1 MRVCWWIWG
10 NNTLLRC
17 TALKVLIELRLEYES
32 PAMIYQVN
40 GAAAPWIRY
49 AEWLLTCPVR
59 SSERLGV
66 ISEALSMWNCTS
78 YVVQVILIH
87 LSNLTGLKGEYS
99 RRTMFLLVSDL
110 GTIVWGVSAANATGA
125 AKAIF
130 FCVGL
135 IYGSN
140 TFYNAARVYIE
151 AFHTVPKGICRNLV
165 MALAWMFFAS
175 WGMFPLGFVAG
186 MTALFVRTCSISDS
200 Q

>member
-1 MRVCWWIWG
+1 
-10 NNTLLRC
+10 
-17 TALKVLIELRLEYES
+17 
-32 PAMIYQVN
+32 
-40 GAAAPWIRY
+40 
-49 AEWLLTCPVR
+49 
-59 SSERLGV
+59 
-66 ISEALSMWNCTS
+66 
-78 YVVQVILIH
+78 
-87 LSNLTGLKGEYS
+87 
-99 RRTMFLLVSDL
+99 MFLLVSDL

-165 MALAWMFFAS
+165 MLLAWMFFMS

-186 MTALFVRTCSISDS
+186 LIMRLLLNACTTAHVPHAAQQCFD
-200 Q
+200 